1 MMQILQWKYCWLLL
15 AGGVG
20 SLARYG
26 LTEWV
31 ETWFGK
37 LFPYGTMFVNIL
49 GCLLF
54 GVVWGSCA
62 RGVISAEMRLILLV
76 GFLGG
81 FTTFSSFA
89 FHNEQMMADKQ
100 WGHLLINVLVQN
112 VVGIAAVWIGIKL
125 TEWMIPVAAVQVGA
139 GNPQ

>member
-1 MMQILQWKYCWLLL
+1 MHAWYWKCGWIVL
-15 AGGVG
+15 AGGFG

-26 LTEWV
+26 LTELV
-31 ETWFGK
+31 ESWFGRH
-37 LFPYGTMFVNIL
+37 FPVGTLFVNLL

-62 RGVISAEMRLILLV
+62 RGAISVELRLILLV

-89 FHNEQMMADKQ
+89 FHNEQMFVHQQ
-100 WGHLLINVLVQN
+100 WGYLMINVLVQN
-112 VVGIAAVWIGIKL
+112 MVGIAAIWMGIKL
-125 TEWMIPVAAVQVGA
+125 AEMVIPA
-139 GNPQ
+139 GVVPPG